1 VSKAFLSHN
10 KDFAVEAEAL
20 GAALHHVAPGA
31 TICRAQDIE
40 TGDDWRKL
48 IDWELGDAK
57 CFVLL
62 YTDAAL
68 DVVLLRGRRVRE
80 QQRAPA

>member
-1 VSKAFLSHN
+1 L
-10 KDFAVEAEAL
+10 
-20 GAALHHVAPGA
+20 
-31 TICRAQDIE
+31 RQE
-40 TGDDWRKL
+40 TTGEKL